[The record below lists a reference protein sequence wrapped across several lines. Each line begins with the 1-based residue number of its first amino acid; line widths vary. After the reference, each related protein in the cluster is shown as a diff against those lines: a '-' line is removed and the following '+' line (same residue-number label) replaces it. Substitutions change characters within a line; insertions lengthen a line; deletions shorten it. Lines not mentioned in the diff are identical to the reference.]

1 LTDGIV
7 LQRNRSEPAA
17 SPLLVGLRI
26 VSGVVVFRLK
36 KLEMANMAAALA
48 IALSLRLGFV
58 DVAVRLAFAFALN
71 ILVYLNNDYID
82 VEIDLN
88 STNKDATNSSYLA
101 QNLRAAFWAQITLL
115 VLLCAGAVAYDPGLL
130 FPIVAGGGICW
141 WYSAILK
148 RRPFVDVVSMMVW
161 GLAMPMCGS
170 PVERVLGWGLALQLG
185 LFSGVFESIQVM
197 RDADAD
203 AEEEGVRTTAVV
215 LGKRRTL
222 MLARA
227 LMVTCT
233 GYAALVLSPIA
244 AAISAAALFVPFDP
258 NKVELY
264 WTRVKLVYGVT
275 WLVICATVFFMHH
288 SAGLAWAID
297 ATATLR

>member
-7 LQRNRSEPAA
+7 LQRNRSEPP

-88 STNKDATNSSYLA
+88 STNKDAGNSSYLA
-101 QNLRAAFWAQITLL
+101 QNLRAAFWAQIALL
-115 VLLCAGAVAYDPGLL
+115 VLLCAGAAAYDPGLL

-170 PVERVLGWGLALQLG
+170 PVERVLGWGMAIQLG

-215 LGKRRTL
+215 LGKARTL

-233 GYAALVLSPIA
+233 AYAALVLSPIA

-258 NKVELY
+258 NRVELY

-275 WLVICATVFFMHH
+275 WLVICATVFLMHH
-288 SAGLAWAID
+288 SAGLAWTID
-297 ATATLR
+297 ATATFR